1 MWTVLYTWK
10 LLTWITIYCPISVTD
25 ISLQH
30 NCHHRFYLIFPNF
43 YIHCT
48 NAGSKQTL
56 ERFTNNF
63 MGSNITIVIIRII
76 FAITKIITVKSI
88 DAVIEYVEYESN
100 W

>member
-1 MWTVLYTWK
+1 
-10 LLTWITIYCPISVTD
+10 
-25 ISLQH
+25 
-30 NCHHRFYLIFPNF
+30 
-43 YIHCT
+43 
-48 NAGSKQTL
+48 
-56 ERFTNNF
+56 